1 MGLRSFIHRL
11 TAPRPLRSLSLDEKL
26 KMVFVVNHELKM
38 GKGKIAAQVAHA
50 AVKATLACGEQDPSL
65 LDAWF
70 KTGQKKICVKGDS
83 VHHLD
88 QLSSD
93 AKKNGIL
100 VNKIHDAGHTQIPA
114 GSFTVLALG
123 PCRDEDVEI
132 ITGDLKLL

>member
-11 TAPRPLRSLSLDEKL
+11 TAPKPLRSLSLDEKL

-50 AVKATLACGEQDPSL
+50 AVKATLACGERDPAL

-83 VHHLD
+83 AKHLE
-88 QLSSD
+88 QLSID
-93 AKKNGIL
+93 AKKNGL
-100 VNKIHDAGHTQIPA
+100 LANKIHDAGHTQIPA

-123 PCRDEDVEI
+123 PCRDEDVET

>member
-11 TAPRPLRSLSLDEKL
+11 TAPKPLRSLSLDEKL

-50 AVKATLACGEQDPSL
+50 AVKATLACGERDPAL

-83 VHHLD
+83 AQHLE
-88 QLSSD
+88 QLSID
-93 AKKNGIL
+93 AKKNGLLAI
-100 VNKIHDAGHTQIPA
+100 KIHDAGHTQIPA
-114 GSFTVLALG
+114 GSFTVLAIG
-123 PCRDEDVEI
+123 PCRDEDIETV
-132 ITGDLKLL
+132 TGDLKLL

>member
-11 TAPRPLRSLSLDEKL
+11 TAPKPLRSLSLDEKL

-50 AVKATLACGEQDPSL
+50 AVKATLACGERDPAL

-83 VHHLD
+83 AQHLE
-88 QLSSD
+88 QLSID
-93 AKKNGIL
+93 AKKNGL
-100 VNKIHDAGHTQIPA
+100 LANKIHDAGHTQIPA

-123 PCRDEDVEI
+123 PCRDEDVET

>member
-11 TAPRPLRSLSLDEKL
+11 TAPKPLRSLSLDEKL

-50 AVKATLACGEQDPSL
+50 AVKATLACGERDPAL

-70 KTGQKKICVKGDS
+70 KSGQKKICVKGDS
-83 VHHLD
+83 AKHLD
-88 QLSSD
+88 QLSIN

-100 VNKIHDAGHTQIPA
+100 ANKIHDAGHTQIPA

>member
-11 TAPRPLRSLSLDEKL
+11 TAPRPLRSLSLNEKL

-83 VHHLD
+83 AHHLD

-93 AKKNGIL
+93 AKKNGII

>member
-11 TAPRPLRSLSLDEKL
+11 TAPKPLRSLSLDEKL

-50 AVKATLACGEQDPSL
+50 AVKATLACGERDPAL

-70 KTGQKKICVKGDS
+70 KSGQKKICVKGDS
-83 VHHLD
+83 AKHLE
-88 QLSSD
+88 QLSID
-93 AKKNGIL
+93 AKKNGL
-100 VNKIHDAGHTQIPA
+100 LANKIHDAGHTQIPA

-123 PCRDEDVEI
+123 PCRDEDVET

>member
-11 TAPRPLRSLSLDEKL
+11 TAPKPLGSMSLDEKL
-26 KMVFVVNHELKM
+26 KMVFIVNHELKM
-38 GKGKIAAQVAHA
+38 GKGRIAAQVAHA
-50 AVKATLACGEQDPSL
+50 AVKATLACGEQDPTL

-83 VHHLD
+83 SQHLD
-88 QLSSD
+88 RLSID
-93 AKKNGIL
+93 AKKHGIL
-100 VNKIHDAGHTQIPA
+100 TNKIHDAGHTQIPA

>member
-1 MGLRSFIHRL
+1 M
-11 TAPRPLRSLSLDEKL
+11 SLDEKL

-50 AVKATLACGEQDPSL
+50 AVKATLACGERDPAL

-83 VHHLD
+83 AQHLD
-88 QLSSD
+88 RLSID
-93 AKKNGIL
+93 AKKHGIL
-100 VNKIHDAGHTQIPA
+100 TNKIHDAGHTQIPA

>member
-1 MGLRSFIHRL
+1 MGLRNFIHRL
-11 TAPRPLRSLSLDEKL
+11 TAPKPLSSMSLDEKL
-26 KMVFVVNHELKM
+26 KMVFIVNHELKM

-50 AVKATLACGEQDPSL
+50 AVKATLACGERDPTL

-83 VHHLD
+83 AQHLD
-88 QLSSD
+88 QLSIN

-100 VNKIHDAGHTQIPA
+100 ANKIHDAGHTQIPA

>member
-83 VHHLD
+83 AHHLD
-88 QLSSD
+88 HLSSD

>member
-11 TAPRPLRSLSLDEKL
+11 TAPKPLRSLSLDEKL

-50 AVKATLACGEQDPSL
+50 AVKATLACGERDPAL

-83 VHHLD
+83 AQHLE
-88 QLSSD
+88 QLSID
-93 AKKNGIL
+93 AKKNGL
-100 VNKIHDAGHTQIPA
+100 LANKIHDAGHTQIPA

-123 PCRDEDVEI
+123 PCRDEDIETV
-132 ITGDLKLL
+132 TGDLKLL

>member
-50 AVKATLACGEQDPSL
+50 AVKATLACGEQDPSF

-83 VHHLD
+83 AHHLD

>member
-11 TAPRPLRSLSLDEKL
+11 TAPKLLRSLSLDEKL

-50 AVKATLACGEQDPSL
+50 AVKATLACGERDPAL

-83 VHHLD
+83 AQHLE
-88 QLSSD
+88 QLSID
-93 AKKNGIL
+93 AKKNGL
-100 VNKIHDAGHTQIPA
+100 LANKIHDAGHTQIPA
-114 GSFTVLALG
+114 GSFTVLAIG
-123 PCRDEDVEI
+123 PCRDEDIETV
-132 ITGDLKLL
+132 TGDLKLL

>member
-1 MGLRSFIHRL
+1 
-11 TAPRPLRSLSLDEKL
+11 LSLDEKL

-50 AVKATLACGEQDPSL
+50 AVKATLACGERDPAL

-83 VHHLD
+83 AKHLE
-88 QLSSD
+88 QLSID
-93 AKKNGIL
+93 AKKNGL
-100 VNKIHDAGHTQIPA
+100 LANKIHDAGHTQIPA

-123 PCRDEDVEI
+123 PCRDEDVETV
-132 ITGDLKLL
+132 TGDLKLL

>member
-65 LDAWF
+65 LDVWF

-83 VHHLD
+83 AHHLD

>member
-11 TAPRPLRSLSLDEKL
+11 TAPKPLTSVSLAENL
-26 KMVFVVNHELKM
+26 KMIFIVNHELKM

-50 AVKATLACGEQDPSL
+50 AVKATLACGERNPAL

-83 VHHLD
+83 AKHLGE
-88 QLSSD
+88 LSNE
-93 AKKNGIL
+93 AKEKGIL
-100 VNKIHDAGHTQIPA
+100 ANKIHDAGHTQIPA

-123 PCRDEDVEI
+123 PCRDEDIEE

>member
-1 MGLRSFIHRL
+1 M
-11 TAPRPLRSLSLDEKL
+11 SLDEKL

-50 AVKATLACGEQDPSL
+50 AVKATLACGERDPAL

-83 VHHLD
+83 AQYLH
-88 QLSSD
+88 QLSTD

-100 VNKIHDAGHTQIPA
+100 SNKIHDAGHTQIPA

-123 PCRDEDVEI
+123 PCRDEDVDI

>member
-11 TAPRPLRSLSLDEKL
+11 TAPRPLRSLSLGEKL

-83 VHHLD
+83 AHHLD